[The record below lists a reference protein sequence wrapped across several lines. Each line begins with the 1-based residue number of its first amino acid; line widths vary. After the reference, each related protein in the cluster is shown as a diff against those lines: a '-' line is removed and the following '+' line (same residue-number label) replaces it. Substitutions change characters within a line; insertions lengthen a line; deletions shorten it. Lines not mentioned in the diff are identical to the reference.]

1 MTITGG
7 RKDPGPTAG
16 DKILSAAMRLF
27 VTQGYPSTTVEM
39 IAREAGVAVQTVYF
53 SFRAKANI
61 LIQLV
66 DINVAG
72 DTQPTPTLERAWVT
86 KALAEPDP
94 ARQLELQVKGT
105 ASIHRRVAPLLS
117 VLHRASDTDPA
128 VAELWRANQGR
139 RRALQRQ
146 LMIALRRKG
155 GLPPGMRLGQA
166 VDISYALLG
175 PELFH
180 VLVTERG
187 WSIAEWERWTL
198 GVLRRD
204 LLVSGGRAEAP

>member
-1 MTITGG
+1 MAITGS
-7 RKDPGPTAG
+7 RKDPGPTAS
-16 DKILSAAMRLF
+16 DKILNAAMRLF

-61 LIQLV
+61 LK
-66 DINVAG
+66 
-72 DTQPTPTLERAWVT
+72 PTPTLEWAWVED
-86 KALAEPDP
+86 ALAETNP

-105 ASIHRRVAPLLS
+105 ASIHRRVAPLLG

-128 VAELWRANQGR
+128 VAELWRTNQDQ

-146 LMIALRRKG
+146 LMTALRRKG
-155 GLPPGMRLGQA
+155 GLRPGMRLGQA

-187 WSIAEWERWTL
+187 WTIAEWERWSL
-198 GVLRRD
+198 GVLCRE
-204 LLVSGGRAEAP
+204 LLG

>member
-1 MTITGG
+1 MATAGG
-7 RKDPGPTAG
+7 RKDPGPTAS
-16 DKILSAAMRLF
+16 DKILHAALSLF
-27 VTQGYPSTTVEM
+27 ITRGYPSTTVEM

-61 LIQLV
+61 LKQLL

-72 DTQPTPTLERAWVT
+72 DTQPTPTLQRAWIT
-86 KALAEPDP
+86 DALAEPDP
-94 ARQLELQVKGT
+94 ARQLEIQVKGT
-105 ASIHRRVAPLLS
+105 AASHRRVAPLLN

-128 VAELWRANQGR
+128 VAELWRTNQEQ

-146 LMIALRRKG
+146 LVTALRRKG
-155 GLPPGMRLGQA
+155 GLAPSMRLGHA
-166 VDISYALLG
+166 VDISYAMLG

-198 GVLRRD
+198 SALHRE
-204 LLVSGGRAEAP
+204 LLV